1 MENWYNGIFEQECQN
16 PMKKTDTQ
24 LMQAIGN
31 GDRQAFEALV
41 RRYQNPLFSFIRK
54 YMGGERQQAEDL
66 TQEVFLR
73 VYRAAS
79 RFEVRSDSSVSAW
92 IFTIAY
98 NLSMNEARRC
108 RRQRDFTKEL
118 CEEHSFSACESATP
132 EETYHLKNTVFSALE
147 ELPEKQRAALLLRV
161 TEGLSYTE
169 ISEVLHISVPGVES
183 LIYRA
188 RKSLRE
194 KFPQKE

>member
-1 MENWYNGIFEQECQN
+1 MQSIRNGS
-16 PMKKTDTQ
+16 
-24 LMQAIGN
+24 
-31 GDRQAFEALV
+31 RQAFETLV
-41 RRYQNPLFSFIRK
+41 TRYQNPVFGFIRK
-54 YMGGERQQAEDL
+54 YMDGERHQAEDL

-73 VYRAAS
+73 VYLAAP
-79 RFEVRSDSSVSAW
+79 RFEVRPDSSVSAW

-98 NLSMNEARRC
+98 NLSMNEARR
-108 RRQRDFTKEL
+108 RKRQRDFRKEL
-118 CEEHSFSACESATP
+118 CEEHRFSVSESANP
-132 EETYHLKNTVFSALE
+132 EDTFHLQNAVFSALN
-147 ELPEKQRAALLLRV
+147 ELPEKQRAALILRV

-169 ISEVLHISVPGVES
+169 ISQVLHISVPGVES